1 MALKCD
7 PGGSY
12 LRDADTVGLV
22 VKCGCI
28 VIHVSNLDVHL
39 PCDHLAREE

>member
-22 VKCGCI
+22 VKCGCV
-28 VIHVSNLDVHL
+28 VIHVSDLDVHL